1 MSEAEEKV
9 EEVKLQ
15 ADAEGAPAA
24 EVEAKAAAP
33 AEAKAAAPAEAKA
46 AAPTEAKSE
55 AAPESK
61 KAAASEGKKAA
72 ASGKKAAAAE
82 GKETSA
88 PAEAGADAPAVP
100 DAPAAKKTRVK
111 GGKYVP
117 VGIVHIMASFNNTQV
132 SISDPR
138 GAVISWSNAGR
149 CGFKGS
155 RKSTAY
161 AATMVAQEAAR
172 VAVSHGMHEV
182 EVKVQGPGAGRESA
196 IRAVQA
202 AGLAVTSIKDMTP
215 IPHNGCRSPKRRR
228 V

>member
-9 EEVKLQ
+9 EVVKPQ
-15 ADAEGAPAA
+15 AEAESKPAEQAPAVA
-24 EVEAKAAAP
+24 EAGSQAGEGVSEAQAP
-33 AEAKAAAPAEAKA
+33 AEA
-46 AAPTEAKSE
+46 
-55 AAPESK
+55 AAPE
-61 KAAASEGKKAA
+61 AA
-72 ASGKKAAAAE
+72 
-82 GKETSA
+82 
-88 PAEAGADAPAVP
+88 V
-100 DAPAAKKTRVK
+100 KKTRVK
-111 GGKYVP
+111 GGKYIP
-117 VGIVHIMASFNNTQV
+117 VGIVHIKASFNNTQV

-161 AATMVAQEAAR
+161 AATTVAQEAAR
-172 VAVSHGMHEV
+172 QAVSHGMHEV
-182 EVKVQGPGAGRESA
+182 EVQVQGPGAGRESA

-202 AGLAVTSIKDMTP
+202 AGLAVTAIKDVTP